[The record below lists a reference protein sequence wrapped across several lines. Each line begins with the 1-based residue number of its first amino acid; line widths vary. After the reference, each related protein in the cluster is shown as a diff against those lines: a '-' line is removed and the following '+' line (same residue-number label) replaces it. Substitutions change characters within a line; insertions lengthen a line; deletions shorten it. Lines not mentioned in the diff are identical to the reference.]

1 MLELATG
8 RVSFQMLH
16 RLLPSR
22 AESEGASQSRWSFRG
37 AGQMEYW
44 VKK

>member
-8 RVSFQMLH
+8 RVSFQMLL

-22 AESEGASQSRWSFRG
+22 AESEEGIS
-37 AGQMEYW
+37 E
-44 VKK
+44 